1 MRPRGRDEH
10 RHAADVSARDGELA
24 SRGAL
29 VDRKGVQPELGRG
42 DRAGSDDARVAP
54 PEQDPLHI
62 GSIAGAPDIHQLPWK
77 YSICVDPGMRIHSR
91 SAVPIERSPK
101 PIAGTRL
108 EAATRA
114 LLEAS
119 PLCAIATVTRD
130 GHAYINTAYFAS
142 SPELQLVWLSEPD
155 ATHSRNIKETRTA
168 AVAVYD
174 STQTWGKPDRGIQ
187 LFGAA
192 HQATDAEAGRAEARY
207 ANRFH
212 NFESKNFAAYRF
224 YVFRPGRVKL
234 FDENELGAGRFI
246 IAAVDDS
253 GRLTWE
259 STEEYITDSPD

>member
-1 MRPRGRDEH
+1 
-10 RHAADVSARDGELA
+10 
-24 SRGAL
+24 
-29 VDRKGVQPELGRG
+29 
-42 DRAGSDDARVAP
+42 
-54 PEQDPLHI
+54 
-62 GSIAGAPDIHQLPWK
+62 
-77 YSICVDPGMRIHSR
+77 
-91 SAVPIERSPK
+91 VPIERSQE
-101 PIAGTRL
+101 PIDGTRL
-108 EAATRA
+108 EAAARA

-119 PLCAIATVTRD
+119 PLCAIATMTRD

-192 HQATDAEAGRAEARY
+192 HHATDAEAGRAEALY
-207 ANRFH
+207 ANRFRD
-212 NFESKNFAAYRF
+212 FESKDFAAYRF

-234 FDENELGAGRFI
+234 FDEAELGAGRFI
-246 IAAVDDS
+246 VAAVDNS

-259 STEEYITDSPD
+259 ATEEYITGSPD